1 MVFLN
6 QDLRNIDEY
15 LNELSSPELFRTP
28 LVIDMDKCILEWD
41 QIEDIVYMR
50 PFLPDLFD
58 VLAVLSDQF
67 EVFFHTLAQQTVAER
82 YINEMKAMFEDKK
95 LGFDFTL
102 ISYEKS
108 TPIIHFFITKLDARF
123 VEYKGGKLYGTNLQ
137 ELTGSA
143 ITMKSM
149 FDFLTE
155 EKYFISYKEL
165 YYLSAAEQKIAIIL
179 EDNILWQRLPA
190 ERNPG
195 DFYQVQIFDALD
207 EEDTKLKSFCE
218 FLIARRMFHLNQA
231 YAHKTELN
239 WREHILEMYQTIKK
253 VQEAFG
259 FDVRANGWHEEDLS
273 MYDKIEHAVD
283 RYEKNI
289 AKDSSKED

>member
-1 MVFLN
+1 
-6 QDLRNIDEY
+6 
-15 LNELSSPELFRTP
+15 
-28 LVIDMDKCILEWD
+28 
-41 QIEDIVYMR
+41 
-50 PFLPDLFD
+50 
-58 VLAVLSDQF
+58 
-67 EVFFHTLAQQTVAER
+67 
-82 YINEMKAMFEDKK
+82 MFEDKN

-102 ISYEKS
+102 ISYERS
-108 TPIIHFFITKLDARF
+108 TPIIRFFINTLNARF

-155 EKYFISYKEL
+155 EKYLISYKQL

-195 DFYQVQIFDALD
+195 DFYQIQIFDAFA
-207 EEDTKLKSFCE
+207 EEDQKLKSFCE

-239 WREHILEMYQTIKK
+239 WREHILEMYRSIKK
-253 VQEAFG
+253 VQEALG
-259 FDVRANGWHEEDLS
+259 FDVRANSWHEVELS
-273 MYDKIEHAVD
+273 MYDVIEHAVD
-283 RYEKNI
+283 RYEEKI
-289 AKDSSKED
+289 AKDLSKVD